1 MQAEAQMRW
10 HTMWWSRVWPFVLVL
25 SAVGFLLFVARGASA
40 ADPDVPVPLVDAVRQ
55 ALDEWAEFA
64 STGDIT
70 AIVTGFALEGPQRR
84 QLEGESAAIEN
95 PGDLEPFRFT
105 VRELRLRSLE
115 AESATVWARVEA
127 ARSGFE
133 SQIFTWDF
141 DLIRS
146 DGRWQVW
153 TVVEAE
159 PPPLG
164 PRPDLTAQETPIS
177 TSATTTTAA
186 PDESIEPTPIEADMA
201 PTDPSVGGGVRLPAL
216 SAWIIVITVVG
227 VALAGYLAPRLERRG
242 ER

>member
-1 MQAEAQMRW
+1 M
-10 HTMWWSRVWPFVLVL
+10 L
-25 SAVGFLLFVARGASA
+25 SAVGFLLFASHGASA
-40 ADPDVPVPLVDAVRQ
+40 VDPDIPAPLVDTIQQ

-70 AIVTGFALEGPQRR
+70 AIETGFAPEGPQRR
-84 QLEGESAAIEN
+84 QLERESTAIEN
-95 PGDLEPFRFT
+95 AGDLEPFRFT
-105 VRELRLRSLE
+105 VRELRLRSLG

-127 ARSGFE
+127 TRSGLE
-133 SQIFTWDF
+133 SQIFSWDF

-153 TVVEAE
+153 TVVAAK
-159 PPPLG
+159 PPLLV
-164 PRPDLTAQETPIS
+164 PPPDLTVHETPVP
-177 TSATTTTAA
+177 SAVTTTAA
-186 PDESIEPTPIEADMA
+186 PDESIEAATVEADMA

-227 VALAGYLAPRLERRG
+227 VALAGYLAPRLERRE